1 MLDATSLQVAV
12 TPSQEMVSNFQAL
25 VRTWWLTCHVRLA
38 PSGILNFLTDGVPSK
53 KKLVHCFSKL
63 IIHQCLLITIQAFTT
78 LRYALCRASI
88 LTSEVLSITWV
99 PHCKSFVTQQVCTQP
114 DAIIFLN
121 ASPSSL
127 NRCAPSQTPSDSRKT
142 KRSLPK
148 HCITSFGIGTD
159 GRWLHLT
166 NWRVKAGQELVLARN
181 PHVLASTE
189 SVGSRVLCVAHN
201 LVMAPKIPST

>member
-1 MLDATSLQVAV
+1 MGSSLQVLRHS
-12 TPSQEMVSNFQAL
+12 T
-25 VRTWWLTCHVRLA
+25 
-38 PSGILNFLTDGVPSK
+38 GVHPARR
-53 KKLVHCFSKL
+53 HHFPG
-63 IIHQCLLITIQAFTT
+63 Q
-78 LRYALCRASI
+78 
-88 LTSEVLSITWV
+88 
-99 PHCKSFVTQQVCTQP
+99 
-114 DAIIFLN
+114 
-121 ASPSSL
+121 
-127 NRCAPSQTPSDSRKT
+127 DSRKT